1 MAQWKHF
8 YRIPE
13 QLRWAGTVGSTWPNP
28 CQSRKPTAGC
38 PVWVAF
44 ADLKGGDSQPL
55 WPTCASAQP
64 PTEHRIIKSFSL
76 EKILMIVKSSHH
88 PDTGKLVLGGTSS
101 TPFCAR
107 CLSSWH
113 WALLKRAWLLCSFC
127 TLFRHLFTLTRS
139 LLSLLFS
146 VLTVSSSFSHSSCE
160 GCSGPFFMALCCP
173 VANSLYNVRVLD
185 ARTGR
190 IDDKPSILFHALLVC
205 FPAIHGE

>member
-13 QLRWAGTVGSTWPNP
+13 QLRLAGTFGSTWPNP
-28 CQSRKPTAGC
+28 CQSRTPTVGC

-55 WPTCASAQP
+55 WATCASAQP

-101 TPFCAR
+101 TPFCAH

-127 TLFRHLFTLTRS
+127 TLFRHLFTLTSS

-146 VLTVSSSFSHSSCE
+146 VL
-160 GCSGPFFMALCCP
+160 
-173 VANSLYNVRVLD
+173 
-185 ARTGR
+185 
-190 IDDKPSILFHALLVC
+190 
-205 FPAIHGE
+205 FPAPSAIPHVKDVLAPFSWPFVVLLPTLFIMLEFKMQEQEQ